1 MSKPLIQLIKLRAMA
16 NEGVSYGE
24 ISFLAL
30 QAVIQ
35 SVVVCLIGYWA
46 SIAGYLGRSTQKNLS
61 TLNVQ
66 ILTPALIFS
75 KMAKSLSVSALVD
88 VAVIPVFYAISTGIA
103 YLCGRS
109 LSRWMKL
116 PPNENNFVTAMA
128 VFGNSNSVPVS
139 TTVALAYSL
148 PMLRWSDIP
157 GDNADNVASR
167 GLLYLLIF
175 QQLGQMLRWSWGY
188 NTLLAKPQVDEPPT
202 ERINLSETEEESGY
216 SFTQL
221 AYMFAGELRQF
232 MNPPLWSML
241 AAIIVA
247 SVPALKHEMYEK
259 EGFVA
264 MTLAR
269 AIQNVGSTAIP
280 LILIVL
286 GSNLAPPV
294 GEDAHL
300 DLQSSPRYAKII
312 TASMLSR
319 MILPSIFL
327 LPIIALS
334 VKYLHISILD
344 DPIFLVATFLLT
356 VSPPAIQL
364 SQICQINQ
372 IFEREMA
379 GVLFWGYAV
388 FTLPSTIF
396 VVVVALEVLN
406 WAGITN

>member
-1 MSKPLIQLIKLRAMA
+1 MGD
-16 NEGVSYGE
+16 EGVSYGE
-24 ISFLAL
+24 ISLLAL

-35 SVVVCLIGYWA
+35 SVFICLIGYWA
-46 SIAGYLGRSTQKNLS
+46 SIAGYLSRSTQKNLS

-88 VAVIPVFYAISTGIA
+88 VAVIPAFYALSTGVA
-103 YLCGRS
+103 YLCGRGF
-109 LSRWMKL
+109 SRWMKL
-116 PPNENNFVTAMA
+116 PSNENNFVTAMA

-148 PMLRWSDIP
+148 PMLRWPDIP
-157 GDNADNVASR
+157 GDDADNVASR

-188 NTLLAKPQVDEPPT
+188 NTLLAKPQPDEPPT
-202 ERINLSETEEESGY
+202 ETINLNENDEVRRF
-216 SFTQL
+216 SFKKFVT
-221 AYMFAGELRQF
+221 MFFREFYQF

-241 AAIIVA
+241 AAIVVA

-259 EGFVA
+259 DGFIA

-300 DLQSSPRYAKII
+300 DLQPSPRYAKII

-319 MILPSIFL
+319 MILPSFFM

-344 DPIFLVATFLLT
+344 DPIFLVASFLLT

-372 IFEREMA
+372 IFELEMA
-379 GVLFWGYAV
+379 GVLFWGYAI
-388 FTLPSTIF
+388 FTLPSTI
-396 VVVVALEVLN
+396 VVVVAALEVLN
-406 WAGITN
+406 WAGIAN